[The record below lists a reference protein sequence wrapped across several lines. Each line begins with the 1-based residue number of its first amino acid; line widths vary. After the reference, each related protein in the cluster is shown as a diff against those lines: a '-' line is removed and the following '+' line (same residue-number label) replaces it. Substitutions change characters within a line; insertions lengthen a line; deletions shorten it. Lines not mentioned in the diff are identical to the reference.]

1 MAAIGVVVV
10 TKEVFGDIELPKKN
24 EVSLRQI
31 DGLHSQHLAAFAGR

>member
-1 MAAIGVVVV
+1 MAAFGMVVL
-10 TKEVFGDIELPKKN
+10 TAEVFGEIELPNKN